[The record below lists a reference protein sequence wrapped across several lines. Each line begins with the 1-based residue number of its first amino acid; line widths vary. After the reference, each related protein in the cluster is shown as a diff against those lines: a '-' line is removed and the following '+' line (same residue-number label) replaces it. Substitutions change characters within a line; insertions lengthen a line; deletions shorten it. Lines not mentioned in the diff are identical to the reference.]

1 MGNKQYEEL
10 AGKPPSWKLAKA
22 IDAAN
27 KQYKEATGKK
37 HKGQCFSPGLREM
50 YAKGVWS
57 AFGKTIQATDAAMK
71 AANKQYE
78 ELSPSERT
86 GFLLAGKETGYSKA
100 AGFYTPA
107 SWKLMKAMRDANT
120 QYKEAT
126 GKEHKGEGFS
136 PGLREMYTKLLTEAT
151 KPTGKDHMGAEDLRA
166 QVTIGAA

>member
-78 ELSPSERT
+78 EL
-86 GFLLAGKETGYSKA
+86 AGKEKEGGFFNPA
-100 AGFYTPA
+100 A
-107 SWKLMKAMRDANT
+107 WKLAEAVRAANK

-126 GKEHKGEGFS
+126 GKEHKGESFS
-136 PGLREMYTKLLTEAT
+136 PGLREMY
-151 KPTGKDHMGAEDLRA
+151 
-166 QVTIGAA
+166 

>member
-86 GFLLAGKETGYSKA
+86 GLLLAGKENKG
-100 AGFYTPA
+100 GFFNPA
-107 SWKLMKAMRDANT
+107 SWKLAEAVRAANI

-126 GKEHKGEGFS
+126 GKEHKGERFS
-136 PGLREMYTKLLTEAT
+136 PGLREMYAKAT
-151 KPTGKDHMGAEDLRA
+151 KPRGKDHRGVSLEDFCA
-166 QVTIGAA
+166 QVT